1 MENDKLVRL
10 SDVQN
15 TILSY
20 GIGWGDAK
28 VKGVLTSIPAVD
40 AVEVRHS
47 VWTMRRTWEH
57 DGEPYCKKCG
67 YAPYD
72 RRDCGKFCGNCG
84 ARMDGEEAHNAL
96 D

>member
-10 SDVQN
+10 SDVKA
-15 TILSY
+15 LFHR
-20 GIGWGDAK
+20 GDEK
-28 VKGVLTSIPAVD
+28 TFPFSSPGLVTESDIDSIPAVD

-67 YAPYD
+67 YAPHD

-84 ARMDGEEAHNAL
+84 ARMD
-96 D
+96 